1 MPTPEQYE
9 QMYTCS
15 PVSRLAA
22 SQKEKQTSPVLLHL
36 GAGDRRVPHSQGL
49 RWAETLISQGCEI
62 DVIMFPGTGHALDSL
77 DGERYGFE
85 SSCSFMIK
93 HLKL

>member
-1 MPTPEQYE
+1 MPTPDQYKE
-9 QMYTCS
+9 MYLAS
-15 PVSRLAA
+15 PVARL
-22 SQKEKQTSPVLLHL
+22 SPKSPTSPVLLHL

-49 RWAETLISQGCEI
+49 RWAETLRSNGCNI
-62 DVIMFPGTGHALDSL
+62 DVVMFPGTGHALDSL

-93 HLKL
+93 NLKL